1 MNAYLVP
8 STYGACRTE
17 HVYAGRMG
25 LWVQRAE
32 GWGSGCAVTLQVP
45 DIIGKCFTRVCPDII
60 DGFPLEVHETVV
72 DDVMY
77 VERVQR
83 TLLHD
88 QDRVEDSDEN
98 EKRA

>member
-1 MNAYLVP
+1 MCTRGAWG
-8 STYGACRTE
+8 YGYSVRR
-17 HVYAGRMG
+17 VGVR
-25 LWVQRAE
+25 
-32 GWGSGCAVTLQVP
+32 AVTLQIP

-77 VERVQR
+77 VERVHR

-88 QDRVEDSDEN
+88 QDRVEDSDKN